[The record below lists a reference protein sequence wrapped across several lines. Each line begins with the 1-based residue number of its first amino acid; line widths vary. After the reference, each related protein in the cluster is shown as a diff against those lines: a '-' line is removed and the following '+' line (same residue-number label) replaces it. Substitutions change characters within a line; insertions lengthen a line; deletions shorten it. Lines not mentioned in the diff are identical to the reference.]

1 MEFRSPECESPRGF
15 LHWGAEMRIEST
27 GAGLGEFWS
36 EWEEYGRLNY
46 VTARSF
52 DLGDVMDR
60 IAWAMERAGGAGV
73 SERAAA
79 GGMPTF

>member
-1 MEFRSPECESPRGF
+1 MD
-15 LHWGAEMRIEST
+15 
-27 GAGLGEFWS
+27 
-36 EWEEYGRLNY
+36 Y

-73 SERAAA
+73 TELAAA

>member
-1 MEFRSPECESPRGF
+1 
-15 LHWGAEMRIEST
+15 MRIEST

-36 EWEEYGRLNY
+36 EWEEYGRLDY

-73 SERAAA
+73 TERVAA

>member
-1 MEFRSPECESPRGF
+1 M
-15 LHWGAEMRIEST
+15 HWGAEMRIEST
-27 GAGLGEFWS
+27 GTGLGEFWS
-36 EWEEYGRLNY
+36 EWEEYGRLDY

-73 SERAAA
+73 TERAAA
-79 GGMPTF
+79 GGMPIF

>member
-1 MEFRSPECESPRGF
+1 MD
-15 LHWGAEMRIEST
+15 
-27 GAGLGEFWS
+27 
-36 EWEEYGRLNY
+36 Y

-73 SERAAA
+73 TERAAA

>member
-1 MEFRSPECESPRGF
+1 
-15 LHWGAEMRIEST
+15 MRIEST
-27 GAGLGEFWS
+27 GTDLGEFWS
-36 EWEEYGRLNY
+36 EWEEYGSLDY

-60 IAWAMERAGGAGV
+60 IAWAMERAGGASV
-73 SERAAA
+73 TERAAA

>member
-1 MEFRSPECESPRGF
+1 M
-15 LHWGAEMRIEST
+15 HWGAEMRIEST
-27 GAGLGEFWS
+27 GTGLGEFWS

-73 SERAAA
+73 TERAAA
-79 GGMPTF
+79 GGVPTF

>member
-1 MEFRSPECESPRGF
+1 M
-15 LHWGAEMRIEST
+15 HWGAKMRIEST
-27 GAGLGEFWS
+27 GTGLGEFWS
-36 EWEEYGRLNY
+36 EWEEYGRLDY

-60 IAWAMERAGGAGV
+60 IAWAMERGGEAGV
-73 SERAAA
+73 TERAAA

>member
-1 MEFRSPECESPRGF
+1 
-15 LHWGAEMRIEST
+15 MRIEST

-36 EWEEYGRLNY
+36 EWEEYGRLDY

-52 DLGDVMDR
+52 DLGNVMDR
-60 IAWAMERAGGAGV
+60 IAWAMERSGGSGV
-73 SERAAA
+73 AERAAA

>member
-1 MEFRSPECESPRGF
+1 M
-15 LHWGAEMRIEST
+15 HWGAEMRIEST

-36 EWEEYGRLNY
+36 EWEEYGRLDY

-60 IAWAMERAGGAGV
+60 IAWAMERGGEAGV
-73 SERAAA
+73 TERAAA